1 MKEDGGALN
10 SSKMPISVDTMH
22 EHSLSSL
29 LTVPASDRPTAA
41 LIDLDAL
48 THNFREVHRRAQ
60 RRKILA
66 VVKAQAYGHGAV
78 RTAKHLLGLGADIL
92 GVALLEEGR
101 ELREAGIDAP
111 ILVMGAVVP
120 SQAKALVGLRLT
132 PVVYTPAVARA
143 LSNAA
148 IALKTQIPVH
158 VKIDTGMGR
167 VGITPEAAA
176 AFVQELLDLEG
187 IIVQG
192 LMTHFADADL
202 RDKQFASKQMS
213 RFETL
218 LKELDAK
225 GVAIPLRH
233 AANSAALLDYQQA
246 LFTMVRPGLM
256 LYGYN
261 PLEEKPAGVDLL
273 PVLSLVTR
281 IAFFKKVPAGI
292 PISYGRTFVTK
303 RESLIATIPIGYAD
317 GYSRGL
323 SNKAEALVRGVRA
336 SVAGRVCM
344 DMCMLDV
351 TDVPG
356 VCEGDEVVLIG
367 KQGNERI
374 TADDIAVKTG
384 TIAYEVLCD
393 IGSRV
398 PRVYI

>member
-1 MKEDGGALN
+1 M
-10 SSKMPISVDTMH
+10 
-22 EHSLSSL
+22 
-29 LTVPASDRPTAA
+29 TVPASDRPTAA

-48 THNFREVHRRAQ
+48 THNFREMHRRAEG
-60 RRKILA
+60 RKILA

-78 RTAKHLLGLGADIL
+78 KTAKHLLGLGADTL

-101 ELREAGIDAP
+101 ELREAGIDAS

-132 PVVYTPAVARA
+132 PVVYTRAVARA

-148 IALKTQIPVH
+148 SALKTQIPVH

-167 VGITPEAAA
+167 VGITPEAAP
-176 AFVQELLDLEG
+176 AFIQELLDLEG

-213 RFETL
+213 RFEAL

-261 PLEEKPAGVDLL
+261 PLEGKPAGADLR

-336 SVAGRVCM
+336 RVAGRVCM